1 MSQVF
6 SQNIWL
12 VPCYALIGATIALL
26 WSPGI
31 IRKTGSRPAGYI
43 NIMMTCLA
51 FLHSVLALQE
61 IWQQPAQEFRFPW
74 LYASGL
80 YVSFDIKISAI
91 SVGALVLITGLNV
104 LAQLYA
110 VGYMEMDWGWA
121 RFFALMSF
129 FEAGLSGLALCNSLF
144 FSYVYLEILTLA
156 TYLIVGFWFAQPLV
170 VTGARDAFWTKRVGD
185 ILLLIGIISLW
196 SFTGVWNYD
205 DLAQWARV
213 ADLKPITANLLGL
226 VLIAGPL
233 AKCAQFPLQLWLD
246 EAMEGPIPASML
258 RNSIVVASGAYVLIQ
273 LQPVLEQS
281 PISNLVMIV
290 VGASTA
296 IGASLIAIA
305 QIDIKR
311 ALSYSVSAYMGFVF
325 IAVAVGANHSALL
338 LILTHAIAMTLLYMS
353 SGTIIISNITQD
365 LTQLGGLWSRRPFP
379 GIAFLLGAA
388 GLIAV
393 PPLGGFWA
401 LLELADYL
409 WEVQPI
415 LVGVLLIV
423 DFLTAFSMMRTFS
436 LIFAGKPK
444 EMTVRSSEV
453 LWAMILPMM
462 ILTGVSLHLYFILQQ
477 FNLLPSWENLD
488 QKLALFLITSSSL
501 GLGLSA
507 ILYIPQRKKKP
518 VNFVPHSLQQLLAND
533 LYILD
538 IYRGTF
544 VGLVNF
550 TSKIINWCDRNII
563 DGIVNFVGVGTLFG
577 GQALKYSTS
586 GQSQFYILSIV
597 LGVVFIVLMFGLSL

>member
-1 MSQVF
+1 MS
-6 SQNIWL
+6 
-12 VPCYALIGATIALL
+12 LL
-26 WSPGI
+26 WSPGL

-43 NIMMTCLA
+43 NIMMTSLA
-51 FLHSVLALQE
+51 FLHSVRALQE
-61 IWQQPAQEFRFPW
+61 VWQQPVQELRFPW

-80 YVSFDIKISAI
+80 YVSFDLKISAV
-91 SVGALVLITGLNV
+91 SVGALVLITGLNL

-185 ILLLIGIISLW
+185 ILLLIGIIALW
-196 SFTGVWNYD
+196 SFTGAWNYD
-205 DLAQWARV
+205 DLAQWADV
-213 ADLKPITANLLGL
+213 ANLKPTTANLLGL

-281 PISNLVMIV
+281 PISSSIMTV
-290 VGASTA
+290 VGAATA
-296 IGASLIAIA
+296 VGASLIAIA

-338 LILTHAIAMTLLYMS
+338 LILTYAIAMTLLYMS
-353 SGTIIISNITQD
+353 SGTIVISNITQD
-365 LTQLGGLWSRRPFP
+365 ITQLGGLWSRRPLP
-379 GIAFLLGAA
+379 GIAFLVGTI
-388 GLIAV
+388 GLIAM
-393 PPLGGFWA
+393 PPFGGFWA

-415 LVGVLLIV
+415 LVGVILVV
-423 DFLTAFSMMRTFS
+423 DFLTAFSLMRTFS
-436 LIFAGKPK
+436 LIFAGNPQ
-444 EMTVRSSEV
+444 EMSVRSAEV
-453 LWAMILPMM
+453 LWAMVLPMM
-462 ILTGVSLHLYFILQQ
+462 VLTGVSLHLPFILQQ

-488 QKLALFLITSSSL
+488 QKLALWLIIASSL
-501 GLGLSA
+501 GLGLAA
-507 ILYIPQRKKKP
+507 IFYIPQRQKKP
-518 VNFVPHSLQQLLAND
+518 GEFVPQVLQQLLAND
-533 LYILD
+533 FYIVAV
-538 IYRGTF
+538 YRFTI
-544 VGLVNF
+544 VGLVNLI
-550 TSKIINWCDRNII
+550 SQIVNWCDRYIV
-563 DGIVNFVGVGTLFG
+563 DGVINLVGAGTLFS
-577 GQALKYSTS
+577 GQALRYSTS
-586 GQSQFYILSIV
+586 GQFQLYILSIV
-597 LGVVFIVLMFGLSL
+597 LGLVFIGLIFGLSL